1 MSRLLA
7 SLTGAIV
14 VLALGTTTLHAQ
26 QPDTSAAPEG
36 GPAVE
41 VEEARGEGQG
51 QTALTDW
58 PASLS
63 QLLDEMGERA
73 PYLLPKIDSLGLD
86 YRYAATDSTSQW
98 SFVLGWTPGDRV
110 LYEGEVLPR
119 RRAPSGL
126 RMVNVELRGEI
137 QVDGEYVGDMIVAVD
152 SMALAPFPS
161 VYSFEVEV
169 SHRRVLLD
177 APAETAR
184 RALLKGATLS
194 NLVVERMGFVSEAAS
209 TSEQRT
215 DPDVRERRPGPRSVP
230 SVYEP
235 RTQIFIGWRVAPRP
249 YYVGE
254 RNGTRTQTPRG
265 ETVGRGTEGDDSRST
280 RTARRGGGN
289 ENGKRGSETAEGR
302 TKSGD
307 EDEDDDDDDDDEEE
321 TSLRLPALGAVAAV
335 GLVAYAGGTV
345 GLYGRGDTP
354 LGLAAGYT
362 RPGGGLQ
369 LHAAVND
376 AVLSDDPGQKLT
388 MKVLGFYDVFSLPLQ
403 PAVGLGLQVDPQHEG
418 GARPSASLGLAGN
431 FGRIV
436 LFGGVDVVQTTPEIG
451 LAYNFRYSR
460 RGVSKGRE
468 GTGP

>member
-1 MSRLLA
+1 MTRLLA
-7 SLTGAIV
+7 SLTLAIV
-14 VLALGTTTLHAQ
+14 VLALGTTSLRAQ
-26 QPDTSAAPEG
+26 QPDTTAA
-36 GPAVE
+36 PAVE
-41 VEEARGEGQG
+41 AEGTRGQGQG

-63 QLLDEMGERA
+63 QLLGEMGEKA

-86 YRYAATDSTSQW
+86 YRYAANDSTSQW

-126 RMVNVELRGEI
+126 RMANVELRAEI

-169 SHRRVLLD
+169 SHGRVLLD

-184 RALLKGATLS
+184 RALLEGATLS

-209 TSEQRT
+209 TSERRT
-215 DPDVRERRPGPRSVP
+215 DPDVRERRPGPRSPP

-235 RTQIFIGWRVAPRP
+235 RTQVFIGWRVAPRP

-254 RNGTRTQTPRG
+254 RNGTRTRTPRG
-265 ETVGRGTEGDDSRST
+265 EMVGRGAEGDEPRST
-280 RTARRGGGN
+280 RTARRGGGDD
-289 ENGKRGSETAEGR
+289 NGKRGGKTAEGR

-307 EDEDDDDDDDDEEE
+307 DDEDDDDEEE

-376 AVLSDDPGQKLT
+376 AVLSDDSGQKLT
-388 MKVLGFYDVFSLPLQ
+388 MKALGFYDVFSSPIQ

-460 RGVSKGRE
+460 RGTSE
-468 GTGP
+468 GSEGAGP